1 VSGQRQISL
10 TSLKEIFPEL
20 PIHKIR
26 KKVAKVL
33 EDKVVGGDDYHEQ
46 SLGMPVVS
54 VSSSDIHYGSNM

>member
-1 VSGQRQISL
+1 L